1 MCQWRSI
8 GMVALSLLFL
18 WPVPPLF
25 AQSSSV
31 KLNQDAIHSFSRV
44 LDIPFDSQTVSIVGL
59 YPGDQWTVAEA
70 DRGMV
75 VRVTNHKPL
84 EPPGARDFKVADLY
98 MGVSH
103 FDVLID
109 NGYYAKIG
117 VDTEGSIYP
126 GFGELLYHSW
136 PVRPDGSLVPQLMV
150 SHEDIHAE
158 PGYEF
163 VRWVGDP
170 VDRGYV
176 PDPTS
181 PTLYVYGEY
190 FYDTARQYYVN
201 AQFGV
206 PTAPGAVLVSLPG
219 TPVSVAFDNIDAAG
233 HTILTMSD
241 SGPNPP
247 AGLQLGNPGT
257 YFDISTTASFSGGVD
272 VSIDYSAFAFTVP
285 PEELRLFH
293 YEADQWRD
301 CTTSVDEINRVIR
314 GRVYSL
320 SPFVI
325 LEPAAVPAPGAFLLA
340 GGGLAAL
347 GSLRRRLL

>member
-1 MCQWRSI
+1 MCQWRGI
-8 GMVALSLLFL
+8 RIVALLPALLWL
-18 WPVPPLF
+18 LPPVF
-25 AQSSSV
+25 AQSSFV
-31 KLNQDAIHSFSRV
+31 KLNQDSMHSFSRV
-44 LDIPFDSQTVSIVGL
+44 LDIPFDLQTVSIEGL
-59 YPGDQWTVAEA
+59 YPGDQWTVAET
-70 DRGMV
+70 DWGMV

-109 NGYYAKIG
+109 NGYYARIG
-117 VDTEGSIYP
+117 VGTEGSIYS

-136 PVRPDGSLVPQLMV
+136 PVGPDGSLVPQLMT
-150 SHEDIHAE
+150 SDEDIHAK

-163 VRWVGDP
+163 IRWVGDP

-257 YFDISTTASFSGGVD
+257 YFDLSTTASFSGGID
-272 VSIDYSAFAFTVP
+272 VSIDYSALTFTVS
-285 PEELRLFH
+285 PEELRLLH
-293 YEADQWRD
+293 YEGDRWQD
-301 CTTSVDEINRVIR
+301 CTTSVDEINQVIR

-320 SPFVI
+320 SPFGI
-325 LEPAAVPAPGAFLLA
+325 FEPSVVPIPGALFLA
-340 GGGLAAL
+340 GVGLATL
-347 GSLRRRLL
+347 RSLRRRLT